1 MKIKCFYE
9 RIKISKSGFENTL
22 KLNSHVKNCK
32 DCKKYFEELVQ
43 TEQLLE
49 STTGKI
55 TEPDKVK
62 WAEFNKSL
70 NRKIDSIEEEN
81 AGRSF
86 ILKPAWK
93 IIPIAVAATVILII
107 GTLIFRREA
116 KLDKEHGT
124 VILNIAEQSLAY
136 NDVELDFN
144 SIEIMV
150 QDYSDISSEYNI
162 TKNGI
167 I

>member
-9 RIKISKSGFENTL
+9 RIKIGKSGFENTL

-32 DCKKYFEELVQ
+32 DCKKYFEELAQ
-43 TEQLLE
+43 TEQLLKD
-49 STTGKI
+49 TTDKI

-62 WAEFNKSL
+62 WAEFNESL
-70 NRKIDSIEEEN
+70 NRKIDSIEVEN

-86 ILKPAWK
+86 ILKPSWK
-93 IIPIAVAATVILII
+93 IIPVAAAATVLLII
-107 GTLIFRREA
+107 GTLIFRRETPV
-116 KLDKEHGT
+116 DKEHET
-124 VILNIAEQSLAY
+124 AILNIVEQSLAY

-144 SIEIMV
+144 SLEIMV

>member
-9 RIKISKSGFENTL
+9 RIKISKSGFENAL
-22 KLNSHVKNCK
+22 KLNSHVKNCE

-43 TEQLLE
+43 TEQLLKN
-49 STTGKI
+49 TTDKI
-55 TEPDKVK
+55 TEPDKVT
-62 WAEFNKSL
+62 WAEFGKSL

-86 ILKPAWK
+86 TLKPAWK
-93 IIPIAVAATVILII
+93 IIPVAAAATVLLII
-107 GTLIFRREA
+107 GILIFRREP
-116 KLDKEHGT
+116 KSDKEHAT
-124 VILNIAEQSLAY
+124 AILHIAEQSLAY

-150 QDYSDISSEYNI
+150 QGYSDISSEYDI